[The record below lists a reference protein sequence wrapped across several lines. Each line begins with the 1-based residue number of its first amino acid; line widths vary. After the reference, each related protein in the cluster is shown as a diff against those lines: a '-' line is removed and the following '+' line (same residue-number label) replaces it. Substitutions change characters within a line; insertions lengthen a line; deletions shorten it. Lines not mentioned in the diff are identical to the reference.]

1 MDTHLINLLLVE
13 DNPGDARLVREMLAE
28 ASSGSA
34 GPAFNITHVGR
45 LSQALAAVN
54 TDRFDLVLLD
64 LSLPDSR
71 GLETLYQILKVVD
84 ELPVV
89 ILSGL
94 GDEKVAVEAVQA
106 GAQDYLVKGNMNEF
120 SLPRA
125 VRYAIERNRTER
137 NLRRRNREL
146 ALLNKIIAASA
157 IILKPEEILEIA
169 CKELAE
175 TFDMPYAIATL
186 LNDNKTN
193 AVVVAQYS
201 AREPYAA
208 LGTTI
213 SLTDNPALRHLLN
226 YQGPLMVTDARSD
239 LRLTALH
246 NLLNQ
251 FGVASLL
258 ILPLRIRDEVIGSL
272 SLQSSTPRPFST
284 EELDLAW
291 SVADQVAL
299 ALARVKLDQERQLL
313 STVVNKTA
321 ENVIITDA
329 DGTIVYVNQ
338 AFEHTT
344 GYTRAEAVGH
354 NPRLLKSGY
363 QPPEFYDQMW
373 ATIKNGRVWHGRF
386 INQKKDGA
394 YYTEDAT
401 ITPVTDSS
409 GQIVNFVAV
418 KRDISIE
425 LQREAQYQQAQ
436 KMEAI
441 GRLAGG
447 VAHDF
452 NNLLTVITGYAEIS
466 LLNQT
471 DANDPLQKNLK
482 EIVKASERAAN
493 LTRQLLAFSRKQ
505 VIQPVLLN
513 LNDSI
518 SDISKMLQRLIG
530 EDIELVT
537 LPDKDLDTV
546 KADPGQIEQVL
557 MNLAINSRDAM
568 LHGGK
573 LTIETANVYLD
584 QAYASQHIDVKP
596 GPYVL
601 LAISDTGTGMDA
613 ETQARIFEPF
623 FTTKDKEKGT
633 GLGLATVY
641 GIVKQNNGHIWVY
654 SEPGRGTTFKV
665 YLPQFRRAAVPA
677 NLRLPTQ
684 PVTGGTETILVV
696 EDEAPVRKLV
706 YYTLQEKGYTILEAE
721 NGPDAVQLCQ
731 QHLEPIH
738 LLLTDVVMPGGL
750 VGSQLTRALLLLH
763 PEMKVL
769 YMSGYPDKS
778 IIHHGIL
785 ADGNAFLQKPFT
797 PTSLTRKV
805 RAVLDG

>member
-1 MDTHLINLLLVE
+1 MSTHLINLLLVE
-13 DNPGDARLVREMLAE
+13 DNPGDVRLVREMLAE
-28 ASSGSA
+28 AGSSNA
-34 GPAFNITHVGR
+34 EAAFKITHKGR
-45 LSQALAAVN
+45 LDQALAAVN
-54 TDRFDLVLLD
+54 TDQFDLVLLD
-64 LSLPDSR
+64 LSLPDSH
-71 GLETLYQILKVVD
+71 GLETFYQMLNAVN
-84 ELPVV
+84 ELPLV

-94 GDEKVAVEAVQA
+94 GDEKVAVEAVHA
-106 GAQDYLVKGNMNEF
+106 GAQDYLVKGSMNEF

-125 VRYAIERNRTER
+125 IRYAIERNHTER
-137 NLRRRNREL
+137 DLRRRNRAL

-157 IILKPEEILEIA
+157 VILKPEEILEIA

-175 TFDMPYAIATL
+175 TFDMPRAVATL
-186 LNDNKTN
+186 LNDDKTN

-201 AREPYAA
+201 AQEEFMA
-208 LGTTI
+208 LGITI
-213 SLTDNPALRHLLN
+213 SLTENPALQRLLN
-226 YQGPLMVTDARSD
+226 YQGPLMITDTRSD
-239 LRLTALH
+239 LRLTALY
-246 NLLNQ
+246 NLLDK
-251 FGVASLL
+251 FGVVSLL
-258 ILPLRIRDEVIGSL
+258 VLPLRIRDEVIGSL
-272 SLQSSTPRPFST
+272 SLQSSVPRAFST

-299 ALARVKLDQERQLL
+299 SLARVKLDQERQLL
-313 STVVNKTA
+313 STAVNKTA

-354 NPRLLKSGY
+354 NPRLLKSGH
-363 QPPEFYDQMW
+363 QPPEFYHQLW
-373 ATIKNGRVWHGRF
+373 TTIKNGQVWHGRF
-386 INQKKDGA
+386 VNQKKDGTL
-394 YYTEDAT
+394 YTEDAT
-401 ITPVTDSS
+401 ITPVSDSS

-418 KRDISIE
+418 KRDITNE
-425 LQREAQYQQAQ
+425 LQREAQYLQAQ

-471 DANDPLQKNLK
+471 EPDDPLQKNLE

-505 VIQPVLLN
+505 IIQPVALN

-530 EDIELVT
+530 EDVELVT
-537 LPDKDLDTV
+537 LPGKDLGTI
-546 KADPGQIEQVL
+546 KADPGQIEQIL

-568 LHGGK
+568 PHGGK

-584 QAYASQHIDVKP
+584 QTYTSQHIDVKP
-596 GPYVL
+596 GQYVL
-601 LAISDTGTGMDA
+601 LAVSDTGIGMDA

-641 GIVKQNNGHIWVY
+641 GIVKQNSGHVWVY
-654 SEPGRGTTFKV
+654 SELGRGTTFKV
-665 YLPQFRRAAVPA
+665 YLPQFKRAAILA
-677 NLRLPTQ
+677 GQQYQTQ
-684 PVTGGTETILVV
+684 SIADGTETILVI

-706 YYTLQEKGYTILEAE
+706 YYTLQEKGYTVLEAE
-721 NGPDAVQLCQ
+721 NGHEAVQLCRQ
-731 QHLEPIH
+731 YQEPIH
-738 LLLTDVVMPGGL
+738 LILTDVVMPGGL
-750 VGSQLTRALLLLH
+750 VGSQLIQQLLSLH

-769 YMSGYPDKS
+769 YMSGYPDRS

-785 ADGNAFLQKPFT
+785 ADGSAFLQKPFT
-797 PTSLTRKV
+797 PTNLTRKV
-805 RAVLDG
+805 RTVLDG